1 MIQGTRLRY
10 WDGTFLHSTSGFST
24 SFMSKTA
31 PIDSR
36 TVPERNKLVNAI
48 TSGVAPREKYV
59 LFEVED
65 MVIID

>member
-1 MIQGTRLRY
+1 
-10 WDGTFLHSTSGFST
+10 
-24 SFMSKTA
+24 MSKTA